1 MSTKSVGCGRRSDE
15 LQVVDDVMYEE
26 VILDH
31 QKHTNDITGR
41 ETVIKGPLFGWRSAN
56 YEMGHGLHV
65 EERAKRNLCSTW
77 ENPSGGS
84 FLIEN
89 LNVQGQRD
97 AALVNCRSQN
107 MSRAQC
113 QVT

>member
-1 MSTKSVGCGRRSDE
+1 MILRGGRLSER
-15 LQVVDDVMYEE
+15 VPY
-26 VILDH
+26 LD
-31 QKHTNDITGR
+31 GA
-41 ETVIKGPLFGWRSAN
+41 LAN

-65 EERAKRNLCSTW
+65 EERAKRNLW

-97 AALVNCRSQN
+97 AALVNCRSRN
-107 MSRAQC
+107 MSRAQ
-113 QVT
+113 

>member
-1 MSTKSVGCGRRSDE
+1 
-15 LQVVDDVMYEE
+15 MYKE
-26 VILDH
+26 VISDH

-41 ETVIKGPLFGWRSAN
+41 ETVRKGPLFGWSSAN

-65 EERAKRNLCSTW
+65 EERAKRNLYSTW
-77 ENPSGGS
+77 GKPKWGS

-89 LNVQGQRD
+89 LNVQGQRN
-97 AALVNCRSQN
+97 AALVNGRLRN